1 LTSSRFHA
9 LALAAFLAGA
19 LCLTQVGCRR
29 AAEPGGPAPRVIEAM
44 NRGVSLMGQ
53 YLYDDAAKAFEE
65 ALAAA
70 PHLVE
75 ARLNLAIALFNRNR
89 KEDLD
94 AAEKLVGSV
103 LEANPSN
110 TRALYFQAIV
120 LQHAGKAEEA
130 IPPLERVVQDRPN
143 DGAAWYLLA
152 LCKQRTG
159 RPAEADFLRAVEHR
173 PYLYSAYYQLY
184 QSALRANQ
192 DGKAQE
198 YLAMFKTLRASPLG
212 ESIELPQY
220 NQMGDL
226 ALAQPLSSAS
236 PSPITKSHYRLK
248 TAVTLLTWTGPVAS
262 GTDPA
267 VARPNGAAAGDLDGD
282 GRPDLIVP
290 LGAHGGVALL
300 RQTADARFSET
311 TVGSGLEGL
320 THVSSCAI
328 GDFDNDDIADLC
340 VVSAETNRLF
350 KGNGDGTFTNVTLGA
365 GWETPPGHNRSGLF
379 LDADHDGDLD
389 LFICRDGPDQLW
401 NNNGDGAFV
410 NVADPAVLAKA
421 DSRSVL
427 VLPGDVDQDRDMD
440 LIVLRDGQSAVLFV
454 NELLGHYRE
463 AAHGLDLRAEGGGAL
478 QDFNGDGL
486 LDLVVLGGEPRSLS
500 LGLGQ
505 GGGQFKLDETFAR
518 SARAL
523 ESWGP
528 LRGMRV
534 SDIDLDGDLD
544 VVCLGSEAHLL
555 LNDGKGRVV
564 LQPEV
569 WKAAPGAT
577 LAAIEVADL
586 TGDLVPDL
594 IVMEEGATNRLA
606 LAAGELVPPSTALAI
621 QPSGIRRRAGR
632 TRSPASG
639 YGGRITARAGLR
651 EQRRCHTGQSG
662 GAHQSALPALI
673 GLGGA
678 GKADSIEFL
687 WPDGVAQAEIG
698 LVAGQVHAVSEIQRK
713 ISSCPVLF
721 AWNGTRFEFITD
733 FAGVGG
739 LGYFAEPGVAA
750 PPQVLE
756 HVKIE
761 AHQLRPRDG
770 SYLLRVTE
778 PMEESAYVDRLE
790 LLAIDHPREHPVFPD
805 ERLAISGP
813 PPTHELLVVDSPIF
827 AQTAIER
834 IASGEGEQRDCADR
848 IARVD
853 RVYAFEPALDRRYI
867 GFCRPHPLE
876 LDFASRLAGLGEN
889 DRVFLFINGFIEY
902 PYSQTV
908 YAASQSRLGWEP
920 IRVDRLEPDGQW
932 RAIVTDG
939 GAPGGMGR
947 MITIDL
953 SRQIAPTTRKLRL
966 TTNLEL
972 FYDQVFVARLA
983 RADLATVR
991 TAPLRDARLRPAGF
1005 AREYSPDG
1013 RFPLIFDY
1021 ELSDATAPFH
1031 TLKGA
1036 YTRYG
1041 GVTELLVEF
1050 DDRYV
1055 LVGPGDEIALEFD
1068 ATQLPPLPSGHDRSF
1083 ILVSHAYCK
1092 DMDLYTLTP
1101 QTLEPLPFRAMSRY
1115 PYPSTEQYPTGA
1127 MHQAFL
1133 KTYNTR
1139 LIE

>member
-1 LTSSRFHA
+1 
-9 LALAAFLAGA
+9 
-19 LCLTQVGCRR
+19 
-29 AAEPGGPAPRVIEAM
+29 M

-65 ALAAA
+65 VLAAA
-70 PHLVE
+70 PNLVE

-103 LEANPSN
+103 LEADPAN
-110 TRALYFQAIV
+110 TRALYFQGIV
-120 LQHAGKAEEA
+120 LQHVGKAEEA
-130 IPPLERVVQDRPN
+130 IPPLERVVQDRPH

-159 RPAEADFLRAVEHR
+159 QPAEADFLRAVEHR

-184 QSALRANQ
+184 QSALRAGQ
-192 DGKAQE
+192 DAKAQD

-226 ALAQPLSSAS
+226 ALAQPLSSVS
-236 PSPITKSHYRLK
+236 PPPITKSQYRLR
-248 TAVTLLTWTGPVAS
+248 TASTLFTWPGPV
-262 GTDPA
+262 GPDTDPRA
-267 VARPNGAAAGDLDGD
+267 ARPNGAAAGDLDGD
-282 GRPDLIVP
+282 GRPDLVVP

-300 RQTADARFSET
+300 RQTTDGRFLEAA
-311 TVGSGLEGL
+311 VGSGLEGL
-320 THVSSCAI
+320 TNVLSCAI

-340 VVSAETNRLF
+340 VVSADANRLF
-350 KGNGDGTFTNVTLGA
+350 GGNGDGTFTDATLRA
-365 GWETPPGHNRSGLF
+365 GLASSPGHNRSGLF

-401 NNNGDGAFV
+401 NNNGDGSFA
-410 NVADPAVLAKA
+410 NIADPAVLAKT

-440 LIVLRDGQSAVLFV
+440 LVVLRDGQSGTLFL

-463 AAHGLDLRAEGGGAL
+463 AAHGLDIRAEGGGAL
-478 QDFNGDGL
+478 QDFNGDGI
-486 LDLVVLGGEPRSLS
+486 LDLVVLGGEPLSLS
-500 LGLGQ
+500 LHLGQ
-505 GGGQFKLDETFAR
+505 GRGQFKLDEAFAR
-518 SARAL
+518 SAKAL

-534 SDIDLDGDLD
+534 ADIDLDGDLD

-569 WKAAPGAT
+569 WKAAPGAA
-577 LAAIEVADL
+577 LAGIEVADL

-594 IVMEEGATNRLA
+594 IVMEQGPTNRVA

-621 QPSGIRRRAGR
+621 QPSGIRSRDGR

-639 YGGRITARAGLR
+639 YGVRLTARAGLR
-651 EQRRCHTGQSG
+651 EQRLFHTGQSG
-662 GAHQSALPALI
+662 GAYQSALPALI

-678 GKADSIEFL
+678 AKADYIEFL

-698 LVAGQVHAVSEIQRK
+698 LVAGQVHRVSEIQRK

-739 LGYFAEPGVAA
+739 LGYFSEPGLAA

-761 AHQLRPRDG
+761 SHQLRPRDG
-770 SYLLRVTE
+770 NYLLRVTE

-827 AQTAIER
+827 AETAIETT
-834 IASGEGEQRDCADR
+834 AAGEGQQRDCADR

-853 RVYAFEPALDRRYI
+853 RVYAFEPVLDRRYI
-867 GFCRPHPLE
+867 GFCRPHTLE
-876 LDFASRLAGLGEN
+876 LDFGGRLARMGAN

-932 RAIVTDG
+932 RTIVPDG

-953 SRQIAPTTRKLRL
+953 TGQIAPTTRKLRM

-972 FYDQVFVARLA
+972 FYDQVYVARLA
-983 RADLATVR
+983 PTDLATAHAV
-991 TAPLRDARLRPAGF
+991 PLRDAALRPVGF

-1041 GVTELLVEF
+1041 GVTELLLEF

-1055 LVGPGDEIALEFD
+1055 LVGPGDEIALKFD
-1068 ATQLPPLPSGHDRSF
+1068 ATRLPPLPSGHERSF

-1101 QTLEPLPFRAMSRY
+1101 QTLEPLPFRAMSQY
-1115 PYPSTEQYPTGA
+1115 PYPLTEQYPTGA
-1127 MHQAFL
+1127 IHQAFL